1 MGRNR
6 TGNVSRSTISKIWAK
21 SGGRCEYEG
30 CNELLYRDDLTNK
43 ELNGGLIAHIVAATP
58 RGPRGDE
65 VESARLVDDIDNV
78 MLLCQK
84 HHRLIDQEAEKEH
97 PVERLRAM
105 KKKHEDRIRTLTEI
119 QESKISTP
127 LMYAANIGEQT
138 PHITHKEYAS
148 AMVPDNYPSSNSIEI
163 SFKNSSSYDNEE
175 DFWAQESKQID
186 RAFRKEVK
194 PILED
199 GDTDCIS
206 VFALAPQPLLV
217 KLGTKLS
224 DLHRVKVFQ
233 KHREPCTW
241 KWLSQNEA
249 NPMRIIEP
257 EDKSQKPVL
266 VFALSASAISERVK
280 ARYGE
285 SASIWIVI
293 AENPNNDMLRSE
305 DQLQEFRRTTRSVL
319 DKINTATTADS
330 VDVFMAMPAACA
342 VELGR
347 VWMPKADK
355 TLVLYDK
362 NNAIGEDDVKTITI
376 KQD

>member
-1 MGRNR
+1 MAGNR
-6 TGNVSRSTISKIWAK
+6 AGNVTQTTIARIWAK

-30 CNELLYRDDLTNK
+30 CNELLYGDDLTNE
-43 ELNGGLIAHIVAATP
+43 ELNGGLIAHIVAASP
-58 RGPRGDE
+58 GGPRGDE

-78 MLLCQK
+78 MLMCHK
-84 HHRLIDQEAEKEH
+84 HHRLIDHEAVNEH
-97 PVERLRAM
+97 SVERLRSM

-138 PHITHKEYAS
+138 PHISHKEYAS
-148 AMVPDNYPSSNSIEI
+148 AMVPDYYPSSNPIEI

-175 DFWAQESKQID
+175 DFWEQESKQID
-186 RAFRKEVK
+186 KAFRKEVK

-199 GDTDCIS
+199 GHIDCIS
-206 VFALAPQPLLV
+206 VFALASQPLLV

-224 DLHRVKVFQ
+224 DLHSVKVFQ

-241 KWLSQNEA
+241 KWQSQNEA

-257 EDKSQKPVL
+257 EDKSKKPVL
-266 VFALSASAISERVK
+266 VFAISASAISERVK
-280 ARYGE
+280 VRYGE
-285 SASIWIVI
+285 SASIWIVT
-293 AENPNNDMLRSE
+293 AENPHNDMLRSE
-305 DQLQEFRRTTRSVL
+305 DQLQEFRRTTRAVL
-319 DKINTATTADS
+319 DRINTASSADS
-330 VDVFMAMPAACA
+330 IDVFMAMPVACA

-355 TLVLYDK
+355 SLVLYDK
-362 NNAIGEDDVKTITI
+362 NNAVGDNDVKTITI